1 MKKIKIGWPSLN
13 NKQKIITFLFLL
25 AILFQ
30 VLLLFSFQ
38 AKKEISIH
46 KGVKIVVRTV
56 PVDPRSL
63 FRGDYINLNYEFS
76 GIDLNMVESDRTYFH
91 KGQKVFVKLTKVG
104 DDWKAVQVSSKPIRD
119 IGRDEVMIRGSA
131 GKRPSKNFINVV
143 YGIES
148 YFVPEGKGKYIE
160 KEIFKKRV
168 KVELSVDKK
177 GYASAR
183 KIFIDEEEVKFR

>member
-1 MKKIKIGWPSLN
+1 MNS
-13 NKQKIITFLFLL
+13 KQKIITSLFLL

-38 AKKEISIH
+38 AKKKISVQR
-46 KGVKIVVRTV
+46 GVKIVVRTI

-76 GIDLNMVESDRTYFH
+76 DINLNKVKRDRTYFH
-91 KGQKVFVKLTKVG
+91 KGQKVFVKLSKVD
-104 DDWKAVQVSSKPIRD
+104 DDWKAVRVSSKPIKD
-119 IGRDEVMIRGSA
+119 IGRDEVMIRGSI
-131 GKRPSKNFINVV
+131 GRRPAKNSINVA

-148 YFVPEGKGKYIE
+148 YFVPEGEGKYIE

-177 GYASAR
+177 GYASAG
-183 KIFIDEEEVKFR
+183 KIFIDEKEVKFR